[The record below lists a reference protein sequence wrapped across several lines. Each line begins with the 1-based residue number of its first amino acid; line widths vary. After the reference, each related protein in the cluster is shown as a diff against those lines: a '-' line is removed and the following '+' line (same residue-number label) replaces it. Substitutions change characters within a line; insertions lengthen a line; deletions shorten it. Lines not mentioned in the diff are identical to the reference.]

1 MSQMSAR
8 LLNILTIVVQTMFIE
23 TRIKK
28 VLIICCE
35 TTSLPHQVSF
45 NYNTQPKIDFYTAAD
60 MKVPDPNV
68 ENLCE
73 VSKVISN

>member
-28 VLIICCE
+28 VLIICFD
-35 TTSLPHQVSF
+35 TTSLPLQVSF

-60 MKVPDPNV
+60 MKVPDLNV
-68 ENLCE
+68 KTLC
-73 VSKVISN
+73 

>member
-1 MSQMSAR
+1 MPAR

-28 VLIICCE
+28 VLIICFD
-35 TTSLPHQVSF
+35 TTSLPLQVSF

-60 MKVPDPNV
+60 MKVPDLNV
-68 ENLCE
+68 ENKTC
-73 VSKVISN
+73 VRCPK

>member
-1 MSQMSAR
+1 MSQMPAR

-28 VLIICCE
+28 VLIICFD
-35 TTSLPHQVSF
+35 TTSLPLQVSF

-60 MKVPDPNV
+60 MKVPDLNV
-68 ENLCE
+68 ENKTC
-73 VSKVISN
+73 VRCPK